1 MKTFKIKEQK
11 IIFNYLKQNI
21 RSLSLD
27 RCDQCFQKNLQLTA
41 GFTPFFWGWMGEGER
56 SFSVPR
62 ETLPKRIFVGI
73 WLFFQQTFDKKEWVK
88 KQQTIGK

>member
-27 RCDQCFQKNLQLTA
+27 RYDQCFQKNLQLTA
-41 GFTPFFWGWMGEGER
+41 GFTPFFWGWMGEGEK
-56 SFSVPR
+56 
-62 ETLPKRIFVGI
+62 TLPKRIFVGI
-73 WLFFQQTFDKKEWVK
+73 WLFFQQRFDKKEWVK